1 MPRNTPQ
8 VSALEVERYETL
20 SPLLKGLY
28 RDVKELAA
36 RKQDGVL
43 AKQMII
49 MINRILKDLK
59 EFLKNEPTFQ
69 YLDLLDEAM
78 IPKNSDA
85 LVLLGQFNSAMERY
99 YKKYT
104 SPEEY
109 GDDDARNWNIKGRK
123 TQEQA

>member
-20 SPLLKGLY
+20 SPLLEGLY

-43 AKQMII
+43 AKQMIV
-49 MINRILKDLK
+49 MINRLLKDLK

-85 LVLLGQFNSAMERY
+85 LVLLGQFSSAMKRY
-99 YKKYT
+99 HDKYT
-104 SPEEY
+104 SPDEL
-109 GDDDARNWNIKGRK
+109 GDERNWNIKGQK
-123 TQEQA
+123 I